1 MKRFSLPFLLL
12 TVLSLLLLSCGEEV
26 VDGGPVASDDTDTTT
41 DAEDPGDDTADD
53 DGDSDEPSQDAD
65 DDAAGDSD
73 DDDATDD
80 DTSGD
85 SDDDGDPDGDG
96 DDDAAPAT
104 STVRLYFI
112 APGGG
117 NEGRA
122 EPFLVSI
129 ERELPSTPQI
139 AHATLRALIDGPSA
153 ADQDLIADVS
163 TAVPGETLL
172 LGVTIDDRVA
182 TVDLSREFESG
193 GGSFSMFS
201 RLAQVVYTVTQ
212 FPTVDAVRFELDG
225 QPVTVFS
232 GEGIVLEEPVSR
244 DDYLDLLPG
253 VFVDTPAAG
262 AEVSSPLRITG
273 KAVVF
278 EGTFQYRLEADDGTV
293 LTEGFAMT
301 DNGVGWGEIDSTLR
315 YDLDSEQ
322 PGRLTVWEYSARDG
336 SVQSERTTPLTLL
349 P

>member
-1 MKRFSLPFLLL
+1 MKRFSLPFFVLA
-12 TVLSLLLLSCGEEV
+12 VLSLLLLSCGGEV
-26 VDGGPVASDDTDTTT
+26 VDGGPLASDDTETDTET
-41 DAEDPGDDTADD
+41 DTEDPVQDPADSDPDPEPADDPADDTSDDTSDEASDDTAGDTDDDASDPEPGDDS
-53 DGDSDEPSQDAD
+53 DGPEVSK
-65 DDAAGDSD
+65 
-73 DDDATDD
+73 
-80 DTSGD
+80 
-85 SDDDGDPDGDG
+85 
-96 DDDAAPAT
+96 
-104 STVRLYFI
+104 VRIYFI

-153 ADQDLIADVS
+153 ADRDLVDDVS
-163 TAVPGETLL
+163 TAVPQESLL
-172 LGVTIDDRVA
+172 LGVTIEDRVA

-212 FPTVDAVRFELDG
+212 FPTVDAVRFQLDG

-232 GEGIVLEEPVSR
+232 GEGIVLDAPVSR

-253 VFVDTPAAG
+253 VFVDTPPAG

-273 KAVVF
+273 RAAVF
-278 EGTFQYRLEADDGTV
+278 EATFQYRLEAADGTV

-301 DNGVGWGEIDSTLR
+301 DNGVGWG
-315 YDLDSEQ
+315 DLDITIRFDVDSRQ
-322 PGRLTVWEYSARDG
+322 DGTLTVFEYSARDG
-336 SVQSERTTPLTLL
+336 SVQSERSTPLTLL

>member
-1 MKRFSLPFLLL
+1 MKRFSLPFFLL
-12 TVLSLLLLSCGEEV
+12 TVLSLLLLSCGGDV
-26 VDGGPVASDDTDTTT
+26 VDGGPLASDDADTDTDSEDPAQDPADTDPDAGSADDPADDTSDDASDDTAGDTGD
-41 DAEDPGDDTADD
+41 DASDPEPGDD
-53 DGDSDEPSQDAD
+53 GDEPEVSN
-65 DDAAGDSD
+65 
-73 DDDATDD
+73 
-80 DTSGD
+80 
-85 SDDDGDPDGDG
+85 
-96 DDDAAPAT
+96 
-104 STVRLYFI
+104 VRLYFI

-139 AHATLRALIDGPSA
+139 AHATLRALIDGPSD
-153 ADQDLIADVS
+153 ADRDLIDDVS

-172 LGVTIDDRVA
+172 LGVTIDDGVA
-182 TVDLSREFESG
+182 TVDLSREYESG
-193 GGSFSMFS
+193 GGSLSMFS

-232 GEGIVLEEPVSR
+232 GEGIVLDGPVSR
-244 DDYLDLLPG
+244 EDYLDLLPG
-253 VFVDTPAAG
+253 VFVDVPPAG

-273 KAVVF
+273 KAAVF
-278 EGTFQYRLEADDGTV
+278 EATFQYRLEAADGTV
-293 LTEGFAMT
+293 LTEDFAMT
-301 DNGVGWGEIDSTLR
+301 DNGVGWGDIDITIR
-315 YDLDSEQ
+315 YDVDTRQ
-322 PGRLTVWEYSARDG
+322 DGTLTVWEYSARDG

>member
-1 MKRFSLPFLLL
+1 MKRHSLLFFLF
-12 TVLSLLLLSCGEEV
+12 TVLALLLLSCGGDV
-26 VDGGPVASDDTDTTT
+26 VDGGPLASDEDDTDTTT
-41 DAEDPGDDTADD
+41 DTEDPAQDAADTDPEPADD
-53 DGDSDEPSQDAD
+53 ADDASDDAAD
-65 DDAAGDSD
+65 DDAAED
-73 DDDATDD
+73 TDD
-80 DTSGD
+80 SA
-85 SDDDGDPDGDG
+85 SDPEPTT
-96 DDDAAPAT
+96 DADEPRV
-104 STVRLYFI
+104 SRVRLYFI

-122 EPFLVSI
+122 EPFLVAV
-129 ERELPSTPQI
+129 ERELPFTPQI
-139 AHATLRALIDGPSA
+139 AHAALRALIEGPSG
-153 ADQDLIADVS
+153 ADQALVGDVS

-232 GEGIVLEEPVSR
+232 GEGIVLEAPVSR

-253 VFVDTPAAG
+253 VFVDTPPAG

-273 KAVVF
+273 KAAVF
-278 EGTFQYRLEADDGTV
+278 EGTFQYRLEAADGTV
-293 LTEGFAMT
+293 LAEGFATT
-301 DNGVGWGEIDSTLR
+301 DNGVGWGAIDSTIR
-315 YDLDSEQ
+315 FDVDTRQ
-322 PGRLTVWEYSARDG
+322 DGTLTVWEYSARDG
-336 SVQSERTTPLTLL
+336 SIQSERTTPLTLL

>member
-41 DAEDPGDDTADD
+41 DAEDPG
-53 DGDSDEPSQDAD
+53 EDAD
-65 DDAAGDSD
+65 DDTARDTEEPEPGD
-73 DDDATDD
+73 
-80 DTSGD
+80 
-85 SDDDGDPDGDG
+85 DPGQDGDG
-96 DDDAAPAT
+96 DAAGDTGSDDDPEATEDDPAPGT
-104 STVRLYFI
+104 SEVRLYFI

-122 EPFLVSI
+122 EPFLVSV
-129 ERELPSTPQI
+129 ERELPSTPRI

-153 ADQDLIADVS
+153 AERDLIDDVS

-273 KAVVF
+273 RAAVF
-278 EGTFQYRLEADDGTV
+278 EATFQYRLEAADGTV

-301 DNGVGWGEIDSTLR
+301 DNGAGWGEIDITLR
-315 YDLDSEQ
+315 YDVDSEQ
-322 PGRLTVWEYSARDG
+322 EGRLTVWEYSARDG

>member
-1 MKRFSLPFLLL
+1 MRRFSLPFFLI
-12 TVLSLLLLSCGEEV
+12 TVLSLLLLSCGGDV

-41 DAEDPGDDTADD
+41 DTEAPGQDPVDTDPDPDPA
-53 DGDSDEPSQDAD
+53 DEPD
-65 DDAAGDSD
+65 DDAADD
-73 DDDATDD
+73 AAEDTDDDASDPEPGTDAD
-80 DTSGD
+80 E
-85 SDDDGDPDGDG
+85 PDV
-96 DDDAAPAT
+96 
-104 STVRLYFI
+104 SEIRLYFI

-122 EPFLVSI
+122 EPFLVAV
-129 ERELPSTPQI
+129 ERELPATPQI
-139 AHATLRALIDGPSA
+139 AHATLRALIEGPSA
-153 ADQDLIADVS
+153 ADQALIDDVS
-163 TAVPGETLL
+163 SAVPGETLL

-212 FPTVDAVRFELDG
+212 FPTVDAVRFALDG

-232 GEGIVLEEPVSR
+232 GEGIVLDAPVSR

-253 VFVDTPAAG
+253 VFVDTPPAG

-273 KAVVF
+273 KAAVF
-278 EGTFQYRLEADDGTV
+278 EGTFQYRLEAADGTV

-301 DNGVGWGEIDSTLR
+301 DNGVGWGDLDITIR
-315 YDLDSEQ
+315 YDVDSRQ
-322 PGRLTVWEYSARDG
+322 DGTLTVWEYSARDG

>member
-1 MKRFSLPFLLL
+1 MKRYLLPFFLL
-12 TVLSLLLLSCGEEV
+12 TALSLLLLSCGEEV
-26 VDGGPVASDDTDTTT
+26 VDGGPVASDDTDTVTDTDDPGQDEADT
-41 DAEDPGDDTADD
+41 DADVDADPEPGDDPADD
-53 DGDSDEPSQDAD
+53 ADEDAAADPD
-65 DDAAGDSD
+65 DDADPEPGTG
-73 DDDATDD
+73 TDEPEV
-80 DTSGD
+80 SE
-85 SDDDGDPDGDG
+85 
-96 DDDAAPAT
+96 
-104 STVRLYFI
+104 VRLYFI

-122 EPFLVSI
+122 EPFLVSV
-129 ERELPSTPQI
+129 ERELPATPQI
-139 AHATLRALIDGPSA
+139 AHATLRALIEGPSA
-153 ADQDLIADVS
+153 ADQALIDDVS
-163 TAVPGETLL
+163 SAVPGETLL

-182 TVDLSREFESG
+182 TVDLSSEFESG

-212 FPTVDAVRFELDG
+212 FPTVDAVTFHLDG

-232 GEGIVLEEPVSR
+232 GEGIVLDAPVSR

-253 VFVDTPAAG
+253 VFIDTPPAG

-278 EGTFQYRLEADDGTV
+278 EATFQYRLEAEDSTV

-301 DNGVGWGEIDSTLR
+301 DNGMGWGDIDSTIR
-315 YDLDSEQ
+315 FDVDTRQE
-322 PGRLTVWEYSARDG
+322 GTLTVWEYSARDG
-336 SVQSERTTPLTLL
+336 SIQSERSTPLTLL